1 MSIGES
7 DRHRRPILRKE
18 GRLGAYSLDGGRRS
32 GGGRGG
38 REEGGVEVE
47 VVDNGERL
55 QRVGRP
61 GRGRLEVD
69 KPGGHKEA
77 PPSARPQS
85 SSLGFLRSVLVR
97 PFLLSFSRL
106 DLGAHLFVWR
116 CIAASCSGCRE
127 RLSKTPLRCL
137 RRGADDGDSA

>member
-38 REEGGVEVE
+38 REEGGVEAE

-55 QRVGRP
+55 QRVVRP

-77 PPSARPQS
+77 PPFCSPSIKLARLSAQRPGPPISALLLATRSWS
-85 SSLGFLRSVLVR
+85 SSL
-97 PFLLSFSRL
+97 RL
-106 DLGAHLFVWR
+106 AVH
-116 CIAASCSGCRE
+116 CSLML
-127 RLSKTPLRCL
+127 RLSRAFVEDALEMSET
-137 RRGADDGDSA
+137 GS